1 MSGARWALRPLAS
14 ASFSLRSGARI
25 PSRAL
30 AACVAHANAACA
42 HPPASAS
49 AARPARPCSRRVG
62 SSSPVAATTRHL
74 ARVRGACFSSGG
86 AALGGLS
93 DETSPA
99 TITDRSPR
107 RTRHVTHVSSLSD
120 PLPEDVPSWTGQA
133 LDADVADAGQTKEK
147 SSETRDPSSEST
159 AEPRP
164 RPRPSP
170 STYAVPMASRIFC
183 NRSLNMSAIAAVG
196 FDMDYTLAM
205 YKPETFERLAYAETK
220 RKLVDVYGFPR
231 DVLDLEYDHTYM
243 VRGLVVDKK
252 RGNVLK
258 MDRHKYV
265 KVARHGFEPLT
276 TERRIET
283 YCANSAKAD
292 QFSGPEYANVDTL
305 FALGETYLF
314 CQLVELKERYVAEGV
329 SPSED
334 GGVSVGEERETK
346 KDGLD
351 DDDNAARRRALAT
364 KPFEKMYDEIRA
376 SVDLCHR
383 DGTLKRAVAEDP
395 GEYIHADDALVPMLR
410 ALRSSGKKVFL
421 LTNSLWDFTNVVMN
435 FLVAEK
441 IGDEKTVEWTELF
454 DAVITGSCKPG
465 FFENERAAVF
475 EVDVETGDLRNTDD
489 GAPMAPIGASEA
501 EDAPFAGSGRFSSR
515 SARADGARDAKRRPR
530 ARAYQGGSYR
540 HLHAMLGVS
549 VGNQI
554 LYVGDHIYGDVMRSK
569 KTLGWRTMLVVPE
582 LAHELKCLE
591 DAEAR
596 GAHEEIRA
604 LRRERDALSDAAQL
618 RGWRA
623 SVVRDAS
630 VEAGYGWN
638 GGTSFGD
645 EPAGAEGRARRGK
658 TRGAEGGDPDDARIS
673 FAADSELETLSSR
686 AAEAK
691 TKHREKTRALHR
703 AFHPVW
709 GQLMKAGSQNS
720 RFAHQLERYACLYT
734 SHARNLVAYS
744 PQKTYRAQSDF
755 MPHDAVDGEHH

>member
-1 MSGARWALRPLAS
+1 M
-14 ASFSLRSGARI
+14 
-25 PSRAL
+25 
-30 AACVAHANAACA
+30 
-42 HPPASAS
+42 
-49 AARPARPCSRRVG
+49 
-62 SSSPVAATTRHL
+62 TRHL
-74 ARVRGACFSSGG
+74 ARARGACFSSGG
-86 AALGGLS
+86 ASLGGPS
-93 DETSPA
+93 DFSGSSPA
-99 TITDRSPR
+99 AIFSAGTPLR
-107 RTRHVTHVSSLSD
+107 RARHVTHVSSLSD

-133 LDADVADAGQTKEK
+133 LDADVADGECDEDARTLRENTTVR
-147 SSETRDPSSEST
+147 SRSLETASR
-159 AEPRP
+159 
-164 RPRPSP
+164 
-170 STYAVPMASRIFC
+170 TYAVPTASRIFC

-205 YKPETFERLAYAETK
+205 YKPETFETLAYSETK
-220 RKLVDVYGFPR
+220 KKLVDVYGYPR
-231 DVLDLEYDHTYM
+231 AVLALEYDHTYM

-265 KVARHGFEPLT
+265 KVARHGFEPLS
-276 TERRIET
+276 TESRIET
-283 YCANSAKAD
+283 YCATSAKAD
-292 QFSGPEYANVDTL
+292 QFSGPGYANVDTL

-314 CQLVELKERYVAEGV
+314 CQLVELKERYLREEEEEEDA
-329 SPSED
+329 SETN
-334 GGVSVGEERETK
+334 EEK
-346 KDGLD
+346 KD
-351 DDDNAARRRALAT
+351 DDDEEIRRRRALAS

-395 GEYIHADDALVPMLR
+395 GKYIHADDALVPMLR
-410 ALRSSGKKVFL
+410 TLRASGKKVFL

-435 FLVAEK
+435 FLVADK
-441 IGDEKTVEWTELF
+441 RGDAKTVEWLNLF

-465 FFENERAAVF
+465 FFENERAAIF
-475 EVDVETGDLRNTDD
+475 EVDVLTSDLRNTDD
-489 GAPMAPIGASEA
+489 GAPMVPIGASEA
-501 EDAPFAGSGRFSSR
+501 EDAPFAGLGSFSS
-515 SARADGARDAKRRPR
+515 SRDVEKKKRPP
-530 ARAYQGGSYR
+530 RAYQGGSYR

-549 VGNQI
+549 GGNQI

-596 GAHEEIRA
+596 GAPEAIRA

-618 RGWRA
+618 RRWRA
-623 SVVRDAS
+623 SVIRDAS
-630 VEAGYGWN
+630 VEAGTGWN

-645 EPAGAEGRARRGK
+645 EPSGVDGYEGARDL
-658 TRGAEGGDPDDARIS
+658 GDAHF
-673 FAADSELETLSSR
+673 FAADPELRSLTLR

-691 TKHREKTRALHR
+691 KRHREKTRELHF

-744 PQKTYRAQSDF
+744 PQKTYRGQSDF
-755 MPHDAVDGEHH
+755 MPHDDLDGEHH

>member
-1 MSGARWALRPLAS
+1 MT
-14 ASFSLRSGARI
+14 
-25 PSRAL
+25 
-30 AACVAHANAACA
+30 
-42 HPPASAS
+42 
-49 AARPARPCSRRVG
+49 RR
-62 SSSPVAATTRHL
+62 L
-74 ARVRGACFSSGG
+74 ARARGACFSSGG
-86 AALGGLS
+86 AALRGLS
-93 DETSPA
+93 DGASPA
-99 TITDRSPR
+99 IIAGSSPR
-107 RTRHVTHVSSLSD
+107 RARHVTHVSSLSD

-133 LDADVADAGQTKEK
+133 LDATVADAGASRENG
-147 SSETRDPSSEST
+147 ETRRARART
-159 AEPRP
+159 AEPC
-164 RPRPSP
+164 PSP
-170 STYAVPMASRIFC
+170 STYEVPVASRIFC
-183 NRSLNMSAIAAVG
+183 NRSLNMSAITAVG

-220 RKLVDVYGFPR
+220 KKLVDVYGFPR
-231 DVLDLEYDHTYM
+231 EVLELEYDHTYM

-276 TERRIET
+276 TDARIET

-314 CQLVELKERYVAEGV
+314 CQLVELKERYVAEGALAA
-329 SPSED
+329 PSE
-334 GGVSVGEERETK
+334 ERGSRGSE
-346 KDGLD
+346 DAGD
-351 DDDNAARRRALAT
+351 RGDAASRKRKLSSAEFDVRARKRALAS
-364 KPFEKMYDEIRA
+364 KPFETMYDEIRA

-395 GEYIHADDALVPMLR
+395 GLYIHADDALVPMLR
-410 ALRSSGKKVFL
+410 ALRASGKKVFL

-435 FLVAEK
+435 FLVFGAR
-441 IGDEKTVEWTELF
+441 GDEKTVEWTGLF
-454 DAVITGSCKPG
+454 DAVVTGSCKPA

-475 EVDVETGDLRNTDD
+475 EVDVETSALRNTDD
-489 GAPMAPIGASEA
+489 GAPMAPIGASQASSDASA
-501 EDAPFAGSGRFSSR
+501 ERFGLAGFSSGDD
-515 SARADGARDAKRRPR
+515 SRD

-549 VGNQI
+549 SGNQI

-591 DAEAR
+591 EAEAS

-604 LRRERDALSDAAQL
+604 LRRKRDALSDAAQL

-630 VEAGYGWN
+630 VEL
-638 GGTSFGD
+638 GD
-645 EPAGAEGRARRGK
+645 EW
-658 TRGAEGGDPDDARIS
+658 DDAAS
-673 FAADSELETLSSR
+673 TDPELESLSSR

-691 TKHREKTRALHR
+691 MKHREKTRTLHR

-744 PQKTYRAQSDF
+744 PRKTYRGQSDF